1 MANILI
7 IEDEISIRNVLKN
20 ILLDENKS
28 YHIDEASDGE
38 QGINLL
44 KKNDYGLVIC
54 DIKMP
59 KLDGLEVLVKTK
71 EHGIETPF
79 IMISGHGDLETA
91 VECIKEGAFDYIS
104 KPPDLNR
111 LLTTIRNAL
120 NKQNLQTEN
129 KILKKKIDSKHKM
142 IGESKQ
148 IQQVQELIH
157 KIAPTDAR
165 VLITGENGTGK
176 ELVAH
181 AIHQQSK
188 RNKIPMLE
196 VNCAAIPSE
205 LIESELFGHEK
216 GSFTSA
222 HKQKKGKFEL
232 ADQGTLFLDEI
243 GDMHPELQTRL
254 LRVLSSHEFYRVG
267 GQKPIKSDVR
277 IIAATNQNIEDLIKT
292 GKFREDLYHRLN
304 VFKIELPPLRERR
317 EDIAALVKHFLTK
330 SAKEIKSDVKNIDDN
345 ALKIMQ
351 EYEWP
356 GNIRQLENI
365 CRYITVMAPSSI
377 VTLDDIPDEV
387 KNIDNN
393 YNNSVNSNSGDLI
406 NWEDSLSSHIKTI
419 LMNKND
425 LSSLSKE
432 LERILLRE
440 ALNASKGKRIEAAK
454 ILGLGRNTITR
465 KIKDLG
471 L

>member
-1 MANILI
+1 MKMTNVWIIDDEESIRTICTSALEDLFSVESFANASEALLALNSKKPDLI
-7 IEDEISIRNVLKN
+7 IT
-20 ILLDENKS
+20 
-28 YHIDEASDGE
+28 
-38 QGINLL
+38 
-44 KKNDYGLVIC
+44 

-59 KLDGLEVLVKTK
+59 GMSGLE
-71 EHGIETPF
+71 F
-79 IMISGHGDLETA
+79 LEKVSDKFPEIPTIIITA
-91 VECIKEGAFDYIS
+91 HANIDNALSAYKGGAFEYLTKPFDINEIRKLAMKATKNKKNDDEIVQESRSEIVGKAETMQDVFKAIGKIS
-104 KPPDLNR
+104 
-111 LLTTIRNAL
+111 TTDITVLIR
-120 NKQNLQTEN
+120 
-129 KILKKKIDSKHKM
+129 
-142 IGESKQ
+142 GES
-148 IQQVQELIH
+148 
-157 KIAPTDAR
+157 
-165 VLITGENGTGK
+165 GTGK
-176 ELVAH
+176 ELIAQSVH
-181 AIHQQSK
+181 ANSP
-188 RNKIPMLE
+188 RANKPFIAIN
-196 VNCAAIPSE
+196 VAAIPHE
-205 LIESELFGHEK
+205 LLESELFGHEK
-216 GSFTSA
+216 GSFTGAQS
-222 HKQKKGKFEL
+222 QRIGRFEQAL
-232 ADQGTLFLDEI
+232 QGTLFLDEI

-330 SAKEIKSDVKNIDDN
+330 SAKEIKGDVKNIDDN

-365 CRYITVMAPSSI
+365 CRYITVMAPSST

-425 LSSLSKE
+425 LSNLSKE